1 MSRPELSRLRQQLL
15 RSGVA
20 PRHVQRTVAELD
32 EHFDDLVD
40 DALANG
46 DDKVRAERQAIR
58 QLGDIDVL
66 ADAVCARPELRSWA
80 SGYPRFALVV
90 YPLACLAVLPAVPL
104 IAGIAN
110 ASYLARWIACALL
123 SGLVTAT
130 ILLVLQLS
138 ITLT

>member
-1 MSRPELSRLRQQLL
+1 MSRPDLSSLQRRLL

-20 PRHVQRTVAELD
+20 PGHVRRTVEELD
-32 EHFDDLVD
+32 AHFDDLVD
-40 DALANG
+40 AALDSGIDRA
-46 DDKVRAERQAIR
+46 RAERQASK
-58 QLGDIDVL
+58 QLGDIDVI
-66 ADAVCARPELRSWA
+66 ADAACSRPELRSWA
-80 SGYPRFALVV
+80 ADHPRFALVV

-110 ASYLARWIACALL
+110 ASYVARWIACALL

-130 ILLVLQLS
+130 MLLVLQLS

>member
-1 MSRPELSRLRQQLL
+1 MSRPELSRLRIQLL

-32 EHFDDLVD
+32 AHFDDLVD
-40 DALANG
+40 EALGNG
-46 DDKVRAERQAIR
+46 ADRARAERQALE

-66 ADAVCARPELRSWA
+66 VDAVCARPELRSWA
-80 SGYPRFALVV
+80 ANHPRIAVIA
-90 YPLACLAVLPAVPL
+90 YPLACLAILPAVPF
-104 IAGIAN
+104 IAGVAN
-110 ASYLARWIACALL
+110 ASYLARWIACAIL
-123 SGLVTAT
+123 SGVVTAT

>member
-1 MSRPELSRLRQQLL
+1 MSRPDLGRLPARLL

-32 EHFDDLVD
+32 AHFDDLVD
-40 DALANG
+40 EALGNG
-46 DDKVRAERQAIR
+46 SDRARAECRAIK
-58 QLGDIDVL
+58 QLGDIELL
-66 ADAVCARPELRSWA
+66 ADVVCARPELRSWA
-80 SGYPRFALVV
+80 ANYPRIAIVI

-104 IAGIAN
+104 IAGVAN
-110 ASYLARWIACALL
+110 ASHLARWIACALL
-123 SGLVTAT
+123 SGIVTAA